1 MRTPRAAVPWERRAP
16 ARLGSTDSRAAAR
29 RSHLWAVALSA
40 VLLASCTRNTTPGPP
55 KVEPPPSAPALL
67 GADALVPSSRLIVG
81 RIVGLDLDR
90 RFAFV
95 ELAAD
100 APTPA
105 LAEGNEWITRTL
117 DLRETGRVRVSRQV
131 RGRTVGTTIVAGQ
144 PAPNDEVVWLAP

>member
-1 MRTPRAAVPWERRAP
+1 M
-16 ARLGSTDSRAAAR
+16 
-29 RSHLWAVALSA
+29 
-40 VLLASCTRNTTPGPP
+40 
-55 KVEPPPSAPALL
+55 
-67 GADALVPSSRLIVG
+67 PSSRLIVG

>member
-1 MRTPRAAVPWERRAP
+1 
-16 ARLGSTDSRAAAR
+16 
-29 RSHLWAVALSA
+29 
-40 VLLASCTRNTTPGPP
+40 
-55 KVEPPPSAPALL
+55 L

>member
-1 MRTPRAAVPWERRAP
+1 MGLVI
-16 ARLGSTDSRAAAR
+16 LGS
-29 RSHLWAVALSA
+29 
-40 VLLASCTRNTTPGPP
+40 VLLASCARSPAPTA
-55 KVEPPPSAPALL
+55 KPPPEPASLL
-67 GADALVPSSRLIVG
+67 GVNALIPSPRLLVG
-81 RIVGLDLDR
+81 RIVGLDLSR

-105 LAEGNEWITRTL
+105 LAEGSEWITRTL